1 MAKVSGLGAT
11 VTVDNAAGAPQDL
24 STDVSDYQFSTP
36 YGVQDTTG
44 VNVSNHERLLL
55 LEDFSVTFNGT
66 MDPAANKSH
75 AVFSGDKRVS
85 RTVAIINETTS
96 SSTMTA
102 ETLFTDY
109 QLKRSA
115 TGELTWSAPGVLAN
129 GVAPAWT

>member
-11 VTVDNAAGAPQDL
+11 VTVDNASGTPQDVT
-24 STDVSDYQFSTP
+24 TDVTDYQFSTP

-44 VNVSNHERLLL
+44 VGVSNHERLLL
-55 LEDFSVTFNGT
+55 LEDLSITFNGV

-85 RTVAIINETTS
+85 RTVAIINETTA

-129 GVAPAWT
+129 GVAPAWS

>member
-1 MAKVSGLGAT
+1 MAKVTGLGAT
-11 VTVDNAAGAPQDL
+11 VTVDNASGTPEDI

-44 VNVSNHERLLL
+44 VNKSAHERLLL
-55 LEDFSVTFNGT
+55 LQDFSLTLNGVF
-66 MDPAANKSH
+66 DPGASLAH
-75 AVFSGDKRVS
+75 VVLSGDKRVS

-109 QLKRSA
+109 QIKRSNA
-115 TGELTWSAPGVLAN
+115 GELTWSAPGVLAN

>member
-1 MAKVSGLGAT
+1 MAKVTGLGAT
-11 VTVDNAAGAPQDL
+11 VTVDNASGTPEDI
-24 STDVSDYQFSTP
+24 STDVTDYQFGTP

-44 VNVSNHERLLL
+44 VNKSAHERLLL
-55 LEDFSVTFNGT
+55 LQDFSLTLNGVF
-66 MDPAANKSH
+66 DPGANLSH
-75 AVFSGDKRVS
+75 AVLSGDKRVS

-109 QLKRSA
+109 QLKRSNA
-115 TGELTWSAPGVLAN
+115 GELTWSAPGVLAN